1 MSVDASVITRITGV
15 EVKEG
20 DFNKGNS
27 YYLPQRIA
35 IVGQGNSD
43 SQYDTKKYTVLTS
56 EEVAEKY
63 GYGSPLHL
71 ATEMLLPANN
81 DGIGAIPLTIYALK
95 DKDNAIAASGE
106 IAITGTATETKS
118 FKIYIGGISAQV
130 VISKSDDDEAALKKI
145 KDAIDGVLEMPC
157 KTSEVANGKLTLTAK
172 WKGESGNQ
180 ISINIED
187 ALVSGLTISKTDFKN
202 GAVNPDVNDALN
214 QINDIW
220 ETFILNCLNY
230 NDADTLEKYRT
241 FGEGR
246 WVNTV
251 KKPCLVAHGCAD
263 DFRTRTAVTDAPAQI
278 NDYIN
283 FLIVSVGSEELPFR
297 IAARGLAK
305 DIVTTANSNPATNYK
320 GILTQL
326 KAGDDIKQEKFE
338 IRDKAVQLGRSTNIK
353 IGDSA
358 ALNDTVTFYHPASDK
373 LRVRRY
379 VCDIVKIMNILY
391 NCELIFASDDWKGA
405 PLLPDSDDA
414 SANANARQ
422 PRDAKTELISLAK
435 SLNRDAII
443 SDVDFT
449 LQNIEANIDSQNPK
463 RLNWKFPVKI
473 SGNVEVISGDV
484 YVGVYLGS

>member
-1 MSVDASVITRITGV
+1 MSVDVQAMSRVLGIDV
-15 EVKEG
+15 EARN
-20 DFNKGNS
+20 FNVGNTP
-27 YYLPQRIA
+27 YLPQRVA

-43 SQYDTKKYTVLTS
+43 SQYDTKKYIVLTS

-81 DGIGAIPLTIYALK
+81 DGIGAIPLTLYALK
-95 DKDNAIAASGE
+95 DKESAIAASGE

-130 VISKSDDDEAALKKI
+130 VISKSDDAEAGLKKI
-145 KDAIDGVLEMPC
+145 KDAIDGVLKMPC
-157 KTSEVANGKLTLTAK
+157 KTSEVADGKLTLTAK

-187 ALVSGLTISKTDFKN
+187 ALVNGLTISKTDFKN

-278 NDYIN
+278 NDKIN

-320 GILTQL
+320 GTLTQL
-326 KAGDDIKQEKFE
+326 KAGDDIKQEDWT
-338 IRDKAVQLGRSTNIK
+338 IRDKAVKLGSSTNIK

-358 ALNDTVTFYHPASDK
+358 ALNDTVTFYHPKSDNIGVWK
-373 LRVRRY
+373 Y
-379 VCDIVKIMNILY
+379 VCDIVKIMNVLY
-391 NCELIFASDDWKGA
+391 NCELIFASDEWKGV
-405 PLLPDSDDA
+405 PLQPDSA
-414 SANANARQ
+414 T
-422 PRDAKTELISLAK
+422 PRNPNTKRPKDAKTALTILAENLEAD
-435 SLNRDAII
+435 SII
-443 SDVDFT
+443 SDSAFT
-449 LQNIEANIDSQNPK
+449 LENMTVSIDSQNPK

-473 SGNVEVISGDV
+473 SGNVEVISGDI
-484 YVGVYLGS
+484 YVGVYLEN